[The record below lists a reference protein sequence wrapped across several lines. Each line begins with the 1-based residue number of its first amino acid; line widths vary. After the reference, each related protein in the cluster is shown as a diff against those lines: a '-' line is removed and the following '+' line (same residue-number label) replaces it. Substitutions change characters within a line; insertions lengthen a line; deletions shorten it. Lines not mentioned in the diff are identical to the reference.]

1 MPICLKTK
9 KIFDMT
15 HEEILK
21 EFKHRSEVLWKAAK
35 NPKNEVNDSIL
46 MNGKARAYDEV
57 IDFLESNAEWV

>member
-1 MPICLKTK
+1 
-9 KIFDMT
+9 MT